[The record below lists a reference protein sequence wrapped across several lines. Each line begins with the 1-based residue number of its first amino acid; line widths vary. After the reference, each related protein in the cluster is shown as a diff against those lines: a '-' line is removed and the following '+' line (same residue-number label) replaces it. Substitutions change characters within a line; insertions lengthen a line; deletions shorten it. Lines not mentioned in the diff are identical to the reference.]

1 MIIDLFHNKIVKD
14 TATDAFVDSF
24 NRVLVPMLED
34 KYGDALEAVTM
45 YEDYLADGFTYEG
58 EWYYPLSVKLA
69 GEPTFT
75 SWVKWPVT
83 KKTFKNSIPYAFVGE
98 GDVEFSFAG
107 FLPAGFADKLQG
119 RAIDYDRSAIKLT
132 VQAATD
138 DATLLVGKYSQTFI
152 DELAR
157 QITQD
162 LCRAAS
168 VKDLGTS
175 TMELEL
181 VFAPGTY
188 LEHTSESVTYRRL
201 LLVDKGCQA
210 RDFWVKWTRLDGN
223 GGFRVSDT
231 VSAANVKFEVGED
244 VKQKIREKEY
254 RFLAGAN
261 PSKYQAAMGKRNVT
275 EWRDIVKR
283 AIKRGELTKVEPV
296 VAAPSIHVMK
306 VQPAPTVEAVD
317 TRIQDDMSEQLRA
330 LLDSFGVSTP
340 AAEPEEE
347 PDTSYDVVAE
357 LARSV
362 LGQTAPAEETV
373 DETDEAPFDTDEPT
387 EEEEEFEVE
396 IEIEDGE
403 DEEAPFDVEEPAEE
417 AEEEPTE
424 EAEEEYAEEI
434 AEQTVE
440 VAVDEPVAEDPR
452 PEKIVHFN
460 FDAIEEEIVEEEPEE
475 EFFSMGEDSDEEE
488 SLMAE
493 PKPSFDE
500 AAIRRE
506 IEEKLRREYEAE
518 ARARAEREA
527 EALRLE
533 HERLREENE
542 RLAKLAREAEE
553 QRLREDEARRLA
565 EEERLRELEAKRA
578 EEARQRAELEAKMRL
593 EAEERA
599 RIAEAARMAVEEQKR
614 LEAERAAK
622 LERERQEALERE
634 AEAARQAEEAR
645 RLEEERRLIEERRR
659 EEEER
664 RRRQEEAAKARPTI
678 VTKQAKIMFRYSVDV
693 NVLKRI
699 KEVIEK
705 TLVDNDKQTLNIH
718 IKAYPVDSSS
728 ISLEIK
734 LPDTEMELLVSMM
747 KALGGASL
755 GITKIILE

>member
-1 MIIDLFHNKIVKD
+1 MMIDLFHNKIVKD

-24 NRVLVPMLED
+24 TRVLVPMLED
-34 KYGDALEAVTM
+34 KYGDALERVTM

-83 KKTFKNSIPYAFVGE
+83 KKTFRNSIPYAYVGE
-98 GDVEFSFAG
+98 GDIEFSFAG
-107 FLPAGFADKLQG
+107 FLPAGFAEKLTG
-119 RAIDYDRSAIKLT
+119 RAIDYDREAIKLT
-132 VQAATD
+132 VEAATD
-138 DATLLVGKYSQTFI
+138 DVTLLVGKYSQTFV

-157 QITQD
+157 QITTE

-175 TMELEL
+175 TMELQL

-210 RDFWVKWTRLDGN
+210 RDFWVKWTRLDGK
-223 GGFRVSDT
+223 GGYRVSDT
-231 VSAANVKFEVGED
+231 VSAATVKFEVGED
-244 VKQKIREKEY
+244 VKQKTREKEY

-261 PSKYQAAMGKRNVT
+261 PDKYQSAMGKKTVT
-275 EWRDIVKR
+275 EWRDIIKR
-283 AIKRGELTKVEPV
+283 AVKRGELTKVEPV
-296 VAAPSIHVMK
+296 VAGPSIPVMEHK
-306 VQPAPTVEAVD
+306 PAPTLESID
-317 TRIQDDMSEQLRA
+317 NRIQDDMSEQLRA
-330 LLDSFGVSTP
+330 LLDSFGVSTA

-347 PDTSYDVVAE
+347 PDNSYDDVAA

-362 LGQTAPAEETV
+362 LGQSAPVEAEETV
-373 DETDEAPFDTDEPT
+373 ETDGAPFDMDELT
-387 EEEEEFEVE
+387 EEPADDEEEFEVE
-396 IEIEDGE
+396 LELEDGE
-403 DEEAPFDVEEPAEE
+403 DEEEPFGIDEPAEDGE
-417 AEEEPTE
+417 AVDESL
-424 EAEEEYAEEI
+424 EA
-434 AEQTVE
+434 
-440 VAVDEPVAEDPR
+440 DEPVAEEPR
-452 PEKIVHFN
+452 LEKIVHFN
-460 FDAIEEEIVEEEPEE
+460 FDAIEEEIIEPEE
-475 EFFSMGEDSDEEE
+475 ETEEEFFTMGEEDAEEE

-493 PKPSFDE
+493 PKPLDE

-542 RLAKLAREAEE
+542 RLARLAREAEE
-553 QRLREDEARRLA
+553 QRLREEEARRLA
-565 EEERLRELEAKRA
+565 EEERLRQLEEKRL
-578 EEARQRAELEAKMRL
+578 EEERQRAELEAKMRL

-622 LERERQEALERE
+622 AERQRQEELARE
-634 AEAARQAEEAR
+634 VEMARQAEAARK
-645 RLEEERRLIEERRR
+645 LEEERRLMDERRR

-664 RRRQEEAAKARPTI
+664 RRRQEEAAKARPTLI
-678 VTKQAKIMFRYSVDV
+678 TKQAKIMFRYSVDV

>member
-1 MIIDLFHNKIVKD
+1 MMIDLFHNKIVKD

-24 NRVLVPMLED
+24 TRVLVPMLED
-34 KYGDALEAVTM
+34 KYGDALERVTM
-45 YEDYLADGFTYEG
+45 YEDYLSDGFTYEG

-83 KKTFKNSIPYAFVGE
+83 KKTFRNSIPYAYVGE
-98 GDVEFSFAG
+98 GDIEFSFAG
-107 FLPAGFADKLQG
+107 FLPAGFAEKLTG
-119 RAIDYDRSAIKLT
+119 RAIDYDREAIKLT
-132 VQAATD
+132 VEAATD
-138 DATLLVGKYSQTFI
+138 DVTLLVGKYSQTFV

-157 QITQD
+157 QITTE

-175 TMELEL
+175 TMELQL

-210 RDFWVKWTRLDGN
+210 RDFWVKWTRLDGK
-223 GGFRVSDT
+223 GGYRVSDT
-231 VSAANVKFEVGED
+231 VSAATVKFEVGED
-244 VKQKIREKEY
+244 VKQKTREKEY

-261 PSKYQAAMGKRNVT
+261 PDKYQSAMGKKTVT
-275 EWRDIVKR
+275 EWRDIIKR
-283 AIKRGELTKVEPV
+283 AVKRGELTKVEPV
-296 VAAPSIHVMK
+296 VAGPSIPVMEHK
-306 VQPAPTVEAVD
+306 PAPTLESID
-317 TRIQDDMSEQLRA
+317 NRIQDDMSEQLRA
-330 LLDSFGVSTP
+330 LLDSFGVSTA

-347 PDTSYDVVAE
+347 PDNSYDDVAA

-362 LGQTAPAEETV
+362 LGQSAPVEAEETV
-373 DETDEAPFDTDEPT
+373 ETDGAPFDMDELT
-387 EEEEEFEVE
+387 EEPADDEEEFEVE
-396 IEIEDGE
+396 LELEDGE
-403 DEEAPFDVEEPAEE
+403 DEEEPFGIDEPAEDGE
-417 AEEEPTE
+417 AVDESL
-424 EAEEEYAEEI
+424 EA
-434 AEQTVE
+434 
-440 VAVDEPVAEDPR
+440 DEPVAEEPR
-452 PEKIVHFN
+452 LEKIVHFN
-460 FDAIEEEIVEEEPEE
+460 FDAIEEEIIEPEE
-475 EFFSMGEDSDEEE
+475 ETEEEFFTMGEEDAEEE

-493 PKPSFDE
+493 PKPLDE

-542 RLAKLAREAEE
+542 RLARLAREAEE
-553 QRLREDEARRLA
+553 QRLREEEARRLA
-565 EEERLRELEAKRA
+565 EEERLRQLEEKRL
-578 EEARQRAELEAKMRL
+578 EEERQRAELEAKMRL

-622 LERERQEALERE
+622 AERQRQEELARE
-634 AEAARQAEEAR
+634 VEMARQAEAARK
-645 RLEEERRLIEERRR
+645 LEEERRLMDERRR

-664 RRRQEEAAKARPTI
+664 RRRQEEAAKARPTLI
-678 VTKQAKIMFRYSVDV
+678 TKQAKIMFRYSVDV

>member
-1 MIIDLFHNKIVKD
+1 MMIDLFHNKIVKD

-24 NRVLVPMLED
+24 NNVLVPMLED
-34 KYGDALEAVTM
+34 KYADALETVTM

-58 EWYYPLSVKLA
+58 EWYYPLSVKLTDA
-69 GEPTFT
+69 PTFT

-83 KKTFKNSIPYAFVGE
+83 KKTFRNSIPYAYVGE
-98 GDVEFSFAG
+98 GDIEFSFAG
-107 FLPAGFADKLQG
+107 FLPAGFAEKLTG
-119 RAIDYDRSAIKLT
+119 RAIDYDREAIKLT
-132 VQAATD
+132 VEAATD
-138 DATLLVGKYSQTFI
+138 DVTLLVGKYSQTFV

-157 QITQD
+157 QITTE

-168 VKDLGTS
+168 IKDLGTS
-175 TMELEL
+175 TMELQL

-210 RDFWVKWTRLDGN
+210 RDFWVKWTRLDGK
-223 GGFRVSDT
+223 GGYRVSDNVT
-231 VSAANVKFEVGED
+231 SVAVKFEVGED
-244 VKQKIREKEY
+244 VKQKTREKEY

-261 PSKYQAAMGKRNVT
+261 PDKYQSAMGKKTVT
-275 EWRDIVKR
+275 EWRDIIKR
-283 AIKRGELTKVEPV
+283 AVKRGELTKVEPV
-296 VAAPSIHVMK
+296 AVGPSIPVMEHK
-306 VQPAPTVEAVD
+306 PAPTLEAVD
-317 TRIQDDMSEQLRA
+317 NRIQDDMSEQLRA
-330 LLDSFGVSTP
+330 LLDSFGVSTA

-347 PDTSYDVVAE
+347 TDSSYDDVAA

-362 LGQTAPAEETV
+362 LGQSAPVEAEETV
-373 DETDEAPFDTDEPT
+373 ETDAAPFDMDELT
-387 EEEEEFEVE
+387 EEPADDEEEFEVE
-396 IEIEDGE
+396 LELEDGE
-403 DEEAPFDVEEPAEE
+403 DEEEPFGIDEPAEDGE
-417 AEEEPTE
+417 AVDESL
-424 EAEEEYAEEI
+424 EA
-434 AEQTVE
+434 
-440 VAVDEPVAEDPR
+440 DEPVAEEPR

-460 FDAIEEEIVEEEPEE
+460 FDAIEEEIIEPEE
-475 EFFSMGEDSDEEE
+475 ETEEEFFTMGEEDAEEE

-493 PKPSFDE
+493 TKPLDE

-542 RLAKLAREAEE
+542 RLARLARAAEE
-553 QRLREDEARRLA
+553 QRLREEEARRLA

-622 LERERQEALERE
+622 AERQRQEELARE
-634 AEAARQAEEAR
+634 VEMARQAEAARK
-645 RLEEERRLIEERRR
+645 LEEERRLMDERRR

-664 RRRQEEAAKARPTI
+664 RRRQEEAAKARPTLI
-678 VTKQAKIMFRYSVDV
+678 TKQAKIMFRYSVDV

>member
-1 MIIDLFHNKIVKD
+1 MMIDLFHNKIVKD

-34 KYGDALEAVTM
+34 KYGDALERVTM
-45 YEDYLADGFTYEG
+45 YEDYLSDGFTYEG

-83 KKTFKNSIPYAFVGE
+83 KKTFRNSIPYAYVGE
-98 GDVEFSFAG
+98 GDIEFSFAG
-107 FLPAGFADKLQG
+107 FLPAGFAEKLTG
-119 RAIDYDRSAIKLT
+119 RAIDYDREAIKLT
-132 VQAATD
+132 VEAATD
-138 DATLLVGKYSQTFI
+138 DVTLLVGKYSQTFV

-157 QITQD
+157 QITTE

-175 TMELEL
+175 TMELQL

-210 RDFWVKWTRLDGN
+210 RDFWVKWTRLDGK
-223 GGFRVSDT
+223 GGYRVSDT
-231 VSAANVKFEVGED
+231 VSAATVKFEVGED
-244 VKQKIREKEY
+244 VKQKTREKEY

-261 PSKYQAAMGKRNVT
+261 PDKYQSAMGKKTVT
-275 EWRDIVKR
+275 EWRDIIKR
-283 AIKRGELTKVEPV
+283 AVKRGELTKVEPV
-296 VAAPSIHVMK
+296 VAGPSIPVMEHK
-306 VQPAPTVEAVD
+306 PAPTLESID
-317 TRIQDDMSEQLRA
+317 NRIQDDMSEQLRA
-330 LLDSFGVSTP
+330 LLDSFGVSTA

-347 PDTSYDVVAE
+347 TDSSYDDVAA

-362 LGQTAPAEETV
+362 LGQSAPVEAEETV
-373 DETDEAPFDTDEPT
+373 ETDAAPFDMDELT
-387 EEEEEFEVE
+387 EEPADDEEEFEVE
-396 IEIEDGE
+396 LELEDGE
-403 DEEAPFDVEEPAEE
+403 DEEEPFGIDEPAEDGE
-417 AEEEPTE
+417 AVDESL
-424 EAEEEYAEEI
+424 EA
-434 AEQTVE
+434 
-440 VAVDEPVAEDPR
+440 DEPVAEEPR

-460 FDAIEEEIVEEEPEE
+460 FDAIEEEIIEPEE
-475 EFFSMGEDSDEEE
+475 ETEEEFFTMGEEDAEEE

-493 PKPSFDE
+493 TKPLDE

-542 RLAKLAREAEE
+542 RLARLARAAEE
-553 QRLREDEARRLA
+553 QRLREEEARRLA

-622 LERERQEALERE
+622 AERQRQEELARE
-634 AEAARQAEEAR
+634 VEMARQAEAARK
-645 RLEEERRLIEERRR
+645 LEEERRLMDERRR

-664 RRRQEEAAKARPTI
+664 RRRQEEAAKARPTLI
-678 VTKQAKIMFRYSVDV
+678 TKQAKIMFRYSVDV

>member
-1 MIIDLFHNKIVKD
+1 MMIDLFHNKIVKD

-34 KYGDALEAVTM
+34 KYGDALERVTM

-69 GEPTFT
+69 DAPTFT
-75 SWVKWPVT
+75 SWVKWPVN
-83 KKTFKNSIPYAFVGE
+83 KKNFHNSIPYAYVGE
-98 GDVEFSFAG
+98 GDIEFSFAG
-107 FLPAGFADKLQG
+107 FLPAGFAEKLQG

-132 VQAATD
+132 VEAATD
-138 DATLLVGKYSQTFI
+138 DVTLLVGKYSQTFV

-157 QITQD
+157 QITTE

-175 TMELEL
+175 TMELQL

-210 RDFWVKWTRLDGN
+210 RDFWVKWTRLDGK
-223 GGFRVSDT
+223 GGYRVSDNVT
-231 VSAANVKFEVGED
+231 PATVKFEVGED

-261 PSKYQAAMGKRNVT
+261 PDKYQSAMGKKTVT
-275 EWRDIVKR
+275 EWRDIIKR
-283 AIKRGELTKVEPV
+283 AVKRGELTKVEPV
-296 VAAPSIHVMK
+296 VVGPSIPVMEPK
-306 VQPAPTVEAVD
+306 LAPTLEAVD
-317 TRIQDDMSEQLRA
+317 NRIQDDMSEQLRA
-330 LLDSFGVSTP
+330 LLDSFGVST
-340 AAEPEEE
+340 AAPEETDE
-347 PDTSYDVVAE
+347 EDSYDDVAA

-362 LGQTAPAEETV
+362 LGQSAPTEDDTVETEETV
-373 DETDEAPFDTDEPT
+373 EETDDAPFDMDELTEETTDED
-387 EEEEEFEVE
+387 EFEVE

-403 DEEAPFDVEEPAEE
+403 DDEAPFDVDDTVS
-417 AEEEPTE
+417 EEE
-424 EAEEEYAEEI
+424 
-434 AEQTVE
+434 TVE
-440 VAVDEPVAEDPR
+440 QIADEPVVDEETATEEPK

-460 FDAIEEEIVEEEPEE
+460 FDAIEEEIIEPAEEPEE
-475 EFFSMGEDSDEEE
+475 EFFTMGEEDAEEE
-488 SLMAE
+488 TFMAE
-493 PKPSFDE
+493 PKPIDE

-533 HERLREENE
+533 HARLREENE
-542 RLAKLAREAEE
+542 RLARLAKEAEE
-553 QRLREDEARRLA
+553 KRLREEEARRLA
-565 EEERLRELEAKRA
+565 EEERLRQLEEKKL
-578 EEARQRAELEAKMRL
+578 EEERQRAELEAKMRL

-622 LERERQEALERE
+622 AERLRQEELARE
-634 AEAARQAEEAR
+634 VEATRLAEESRRLEEAR
-645 RLEEERRLIEERRR
+645 RLEDERRR

-664 RRRQEEAAKARPTI
+664 RRRQEEAAKARPTVI
-678 VTKQAKIMFRYSVDV
+678 TKQAKIMFRYSVDV

-699 KEVIEK
+699 KQVIEK
-705 TLVDNDKQTLNIH
+705 TLVDNGKETLNIH